1 MSEKKTPAKSDGKKQ
16 SRKCWK
22 RCVPKFATSIANILI
37 CRFQKERQRTGSW
50 KRAAHA
56 TLAR

>member
-1 MSEKKTPAKSDGKKQ
+1 MSEKKTPSKSDGKKQ
-16 SRKCWK
+16 LWKCWK
-22 RCVPKFATSIANILI
+22 RYVPKSATSIANILI
-37 CRFQKERQRTGSW
+37 CRFQKERQRIGSW